1 MLSLVSKL
9 RMVSH
14 VVMQDIWLIGKILK
28 SLTSSIFIVLFIFFI
43 IISDSLSVRS
53 NDIHLRAISQEIAQ
67 SSIIGNYLS
76 TIAFKS
82 PKDQWVDKPRIHSQT
97 SMDIMSVLGSFEKAE
112 ETGLQDPKLS
122 AYSNF
127 TSTMGWVVSLYLGM
141 IQVGDI
147 WEMIPRLFRLSTKPW
162 WLNPMID
169 LSTLQ

>member
-9 RMVSH
+9 RMVSD
-14 VVMQDIWLIGKILK
+14 VVMQDIWLIGKMLK

-76 TIAFKS
+76 TIAFKF
-82 PKDQWVDKPRIHSQT
+82 PKDQWVDKPRIHST
-97 SMDIMSVLGSFEKAE
+97 SMDIMSVLGRFEKAK
-112 ETGLQDPKLS
+112 ETGLQALKLS
-122 AYSNF
+122 AYSIF

-141 IQVGDI
+141 IQVRDI
-147 WEMIPRLFRLSTKPW
+147 REMIPRLFRLLTKPW